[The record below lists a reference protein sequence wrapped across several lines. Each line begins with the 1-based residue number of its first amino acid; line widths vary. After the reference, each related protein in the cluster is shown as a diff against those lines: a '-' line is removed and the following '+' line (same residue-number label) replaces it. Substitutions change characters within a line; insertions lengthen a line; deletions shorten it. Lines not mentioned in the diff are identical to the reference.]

1 MYNYHTDLIWAIDK
15 ILLYLVILAGV
26 LTIFYSL
33 VKEYRWKKRSRALL
47 YIKRNVYELALSGK
61 KIDSNDCLLIVS
73 KITPQ
78 QFLDVATN
86 RNREVA
92 FFNESE
98 QKIIKDCFVSTAK
111 LAEIEKIAVS
121 SWSKWQR
128 IEAILALGYA
138 QGPASVNAL
147 KKAISV
153 RDPDIAYFSII
164 ALGQIKNIASA
175 KILLDFVKKRPF
187 YHYRIFSLLESF
199 PPEIAGVVI
208 GLTASPDSGLRSWA
222 VRLIC
227 RFKAWQYCEKIEE
240 LTQDKSAQV
249 RASACACLGGF
260 GRKSS
265 ADAIVKCLSDDSW
278 MVRVSAV
285 ESLFKVSGKEG
296 LPKIIARIDDGSLSV
311 IESVKALITA
321 NIETCLSYVVD
332 FLYGD
337 DEMARRIAVEALEA
351 SGHIVKLFRD
361 ILSGDRKDKE
371 TAEYLLKGL
380 IVSCAYAGLEVALL
394 SLAADERREMLG
406 IIRNIDAATV
416 DILEKDIAERKS

>member
-1 MYNYHTDLIWAIDK
+1 MPNYFTDLIWAVDK
-15 ILLYLVILAGV
+15 TLLGFAILAGL
-26 LTIFYSL
+26 LTIFYAL
-33 VKEYRWKKRSRALL
+33 AKEYRWKKRSRALL
-47 YIKRNVYELALSGK
+47 NIKRNVYELALSGK
-61 KIDSNDCLLIVS
+61 KIDSNGCLLIVS
-73 KITPQ
+73 KISPQ

-98 QKIIKDCFVSTAK
+98 QKIIKDCFVSTVK
-111 LAEIEKIAVS
+111 LAEIEKIAAS
-121 SWSKWQR
+121 SWNKWQR
-128 IEAILALGYA
+128 IEAILSLGYA
-138 QGPASVNAL
+138 QSPASVNAL

-153 RDPDIAYFSII
+153 RDSDIAYFSII

-175 KILLDFVKKRPF
+175 KILLDFVKKRTF

-199 PPEIAGVVI
+199 PPETADAVI
-208 GLTASPDSGLRSWA
+208 GLTANPDSGLRSWA
-222 VRLIC
+222 VKLIC

-240 LTQDKSAQV
+240 LTKDESAQV
-249 RASACACLGGF
+249 RASACDCLGEF

-265 ADAIVKCLSDDSW
+265 ADAIVKCLTDDSW

-285 ESLFKVSGKEG
+285 KSLFKVSGKEG
-296 LPKIIARIDDGSLSV
+296 LPKIMARINDGSLSV

-361 ILSGDRKDKE
+361 ILSGNKEDKE

-380 IVSCAYAGLEVALL
+380 IVSCAYAGLEVSLL
-394 SLAADERREMLG
+394 SLAADEQKKILG
-406 IIRNIDAATV
+406 IIKNIDEATA
-416 DILEKDIAERKS
+416 DILERNIAGHKT